1 MKTIVVQHS
10 TLVNPLTTTTAGFGF
25 PWWRAA
31 GIAYSSFRIRE
42 TEVEQLRVGQRMK
55 LMVCGNRLEIPPNES
70 SGSPRPP
77 RLRPHGARI
86 SHYWQNQN
94 KPNQTWFYQ
103 TKPNYWGNSSKWEQ
117 WTTQAAARIS
127 HYGQNQ
133 NNSRPV
139 SPLTVK
145 PKQFEAL
152 MESTNA
158 MMYLVLWF
166 LFHLF
171 VWILSLAD
179 Q

>member
-10 TLVNPLTTTTAGFGF
+10 TLVNPLTTTTAGSGF

-31 GIAYSSFRIRE
+31 GVAYSSFRIRE

-70 SGSPRPP
+70 SGSP
-77 RLRPHGARI
+77 
-86 SHYWQNQN
+86 
-94 KPNQTWFYQ
+94 NQTWFYQ

-127 HYGQNQ
+127 HYGRNQ

-171 VWILSLAD
+171 CECYPWQINKIGKVFILVRPG
-179 Q
+179 